1 MNYKVLL
8 LDTSFATQFN
18 LQQDISNTLRYLI
31 DNRDIVLLQSQV
43 QTLCQTKTLATTPIT
58 KLFENI
64 YQNNLIDEYALIDT
78 TLSSQ
83 SSPELLTIPDIVVDM
98 KQFNNAAVVLNSI
111 KEYKNK
117 IIINTAPFIRK
128 NRDGMIN
135 LTDINEFHRQ
145 IVRGALV
152 SSYYNTNDSIWLN
165 PNLIKF
171 ITETYAKCISSVIQ
185 RLYNLTL
192 VEQNT
197 ISIILAWFFLQRM
210 TDDHEELLMQCDFLG
225 SKMSIRQ
232 SIEMFKEYIGNNGIK
247 DINDLSRLI
256 SLCGPS
262 NMRNFNSDIYTR
274 LMSKSGTSF
283 ITMRL
288 AIEYPPYWV
297 YQLLIALSGI
307 KINLS
312 FLLQK
317 TKLMKPASEFFL
329 QLSTCRQFIPSVGYI
344 TKGMSNLNN
353 FQNVIKYNTF
363 GRLVYSKSDN
373 GWSSLDNKIIF
384 ESPSVE
390 SLLTKKQKK
399 TYLDKLNTK
408 PIIEYPFSNILCRK
422 LNISNENLNDVKYSL
437 HKIRISQ
444 NGTLYKWYKFSYKEN
459 SFYVEMSVDN
469 SNKIYYNTNIP
480 YLDSLINNEIDND
493 NIENE
498 QIEKNETTSIFDGYV
513 TDNETNNTNENNI
526 INSTE
531 NFKKNIV
538 FNDNNNLLERLLSL
552 KNYNQWQYE
561 EIKNDLNPII
571 DEYEKKIFTVY
582 EHYKAFYNT
591 ELPKCILEINKLIT
605 EVYSSTN
612 QIEIDS
618 IDQFTSSIINK
629 IIYQIQY
636 KSFENIEI
644 NYSPISFTYIGSE
657 PYFDINEIS
666 GKTMKNTRVELALS
680 KICAKILSTIKK
692 YNNICEFITLNFEYN
707 NSLQNPVI
715 NLKINTSISEQDMK
729 KLYNILNI

>member
-1 MNYKVLL
+1 M
-8 LDTSFATQFN
+8 
-18 LQQDISNTLRYLI
+18 
-31 DNRDIVLLQSQV
+31 
-43 QTLCQTKTLATTPIT
+43 
-58 KLFENI
+58 
-64 YQNNLIDEYALIDT
+64 
-78 TLSSQ
+78 
-83 SSPELLTIPDIVVDM
+83 
-98 KQFNNAAVVLNSI
+98 
-111 KEYKNK
+111 
-117 IIINTAPFIRK
+117 
-128 NRDGMIN
+128 
-135 LTDINEFHRQ
+135 
-145 IVRGALV
+145 
-152 SSYYNTNDSIWLN
+152 
-165 PNLIKF
+165 
-171 ITETYAKCISSVIQ
+171 
-185 RLYNLTL
+185 
-192 VEQNT
+192 
-197 ISIILAWFFLQRM
+197 
-210 TDDHEELLMQCDFLG
+210 
-225 SKMSIRQ
+225 
-232 SIEMFKEYIGNNGIK
+232 
-247 DINDLSRLI
+247 
-256 SLCGPS
+256 
-262 NMRNFNSDIYTR
+262 
-274 LMSKSGTSF
+274 
-283 ITMRL
+283 
-288 AIEYPPYWV
+288 
-297 YQLLIALSGI
+297 
-307 KINLS
+307 
-312 FLLQK
+312 
-317 TKLMKPASEFFL
+317 
-329 QLSTCRQFIPSVGYI
+329 
-344 TKGMSNLNN
+344 
-353 FQNVIKYNTF
+353 
-363 GRLVYSKSDN
+363 
-373 GWSSLDNKIIF
+373 SSLDNKIIF

-399 TYLDKLNTK
+399 TYLDKLNIK
-408 PIIEYPFSNILCRK
+408 PIIEYPLSNILCRK

-498 QIEKNETTSIFDGYV
+498 QIEKNETISIFDGYV
-513 TDNETNNTNENNI
+513 TDNETDNTNENNI

-571 DEYEKKIFTVY
+571 EEYEKKIFTVY
-582 EHYKAFYNT
+582 EHYKTFYNT

-657 PYFDINEIS
+657 PYFDINEIT
-666 GKTMKNTRVELALS
+666 GKTMKNTRVELVLS

-692 YNNICEFITLNFEYN
+692 YNNICEFISLNFEYN

-715 NLKINTSISEQDMK
+715 NLKINTTISKSDMK